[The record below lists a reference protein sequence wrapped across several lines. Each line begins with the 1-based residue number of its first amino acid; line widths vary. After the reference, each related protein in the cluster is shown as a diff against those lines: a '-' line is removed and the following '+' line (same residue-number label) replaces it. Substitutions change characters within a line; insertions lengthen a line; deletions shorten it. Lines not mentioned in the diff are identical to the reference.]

1 MTHEKRLIRLGGG
14 ATLLIFLSC
23 AATAAGARQLS
34 GSPEQQS
41 EVQSQSQGQPQS
53 QAQPQSQSQTTAQ
66 EPDQEKQQPGKQTGE
81 QKNVKKE
88 ETQGVSND
96 RLFYT
101 LPNFLTISDVNHVPP
116 LTRKQKFKV
125 VARSSFDWVEYP
137 WNASLAAI
145 SQAENSEPGYGQ
157 GWAAYGKRFG
167 SAFGDGTIENFWTGA
182 ILPSVL
188 NQDPRFY
195 QLGEGGFWHRTGYA
209 VSRIFVTRT
218 DSGHKTFNSSE
229 ILGAAIAA
237 GISTYTYHPRSDRTL
252 SNTASVWGTQIGLDT
267 ATIVVKEFWPDIHR
281 KINKM
286 RGAEREQ

>member
-1 MTHEKRLIRLGGG
+1 MAHEKRLTRLGGG
-14 ATLLIFLSC
+14 ATLLILLSC
-23 AATAAGARQLS
+23 AAGVADARQLS

-53 QAQPQSQSQTTAQ
+53 QAQPTAQ
-66 EPDQEKQQPGKQTGE
+66 KAEQEKQQSGKQTGA
-81 QKNVKKE
+81 QKNINKE

-125 VARSSFDWVEYP
+125 VAQSSFDWVEYP

-145 SQAENSEPGYGQ
+145 SQARDSEPGYGQ
-157 GWAAYGKRFG
+157 GWGAYGKRFG

-188 NQDPRFY
+188 NQDPRYY
-195 QLGEGGFWHRTGYA
+195 QLGEGGFWRRTGYA
-209 VSRIFVTRT
+209 VSRIVVTRT
-218 DSGHKTFNSSE
+218 DSGHETFNSSE
-229 ILGAAIAA
+229 IVGSAIAA
-237 GISTYTYHPRSDRTL
+237 GISTYTYHPRSEKTL
-252 SNTASVWGTQIGLDT
+252 SNTASVWGTQVGLDT
-267 ATIVVKEFWPDIHR
+267 VTIVLKEFWPDIR
-281 KINKM
+281 RRVNKV
-286 RGAEREQ
+286 RRTEP